1 MANNWSK
8 DSWRNK
14 PVVQVP
20 EYDDQK
26 ALEKVEKRLSSYPPL
41 VFAGEARRLKEN
53 PKMAGYIIKNLFLSI
68 FRIK

>member
-26 ALEKVEKRLSSYPPL
+26 ALEKVEKRLSSYPHL
-41 VFAGEARRLKEN
+41 VFAGEARRLKEHLA
-53 PKMAGYIIKNLFLSI
+53 KV
-68 FRIK
+68 

>member
-26 ALEKVEKRLSSYPPL
+26 ALEKVEKRLSPIHL
-41 VFAGEARRLKEN
+41 
-53 PKMAGYIIKNLFLSI
+53 LFLQV
-68 FRIK
+68 KLED